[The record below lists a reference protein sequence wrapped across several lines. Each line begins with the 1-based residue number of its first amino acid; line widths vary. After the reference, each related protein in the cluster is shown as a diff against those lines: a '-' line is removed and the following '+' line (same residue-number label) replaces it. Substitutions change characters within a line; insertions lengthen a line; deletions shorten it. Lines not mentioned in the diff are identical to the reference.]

1 MLEVPQVF
9 GDGSGKVAHIYQ
21 IRLVQP
27 GGHEIQ
33 FDHVM
38 AGLSGDLRC
47 KFGRH
52 LFAAQMI
59 DLDRDACLFGELLDL
74 LFEFRIGRRDIIG
87 SRQDIDLAFLRMN
100 SRGMVQRQHS
110 TQASTDT
117 KGRTEKL
124 TTSYCLSCNILFGV
138 LDHD

>member
-1 MLEVPQVF
+1 LLEVPQVF
-9 GDGSGKVAHIYQ
+9 GDGSGKVTHIYQ
-21 IRLVQP
+21 IRLVQR

-87 SRQDIDLAFLRMN
+87 SRQDIDLSRFGMN
-100 SRGMVQRQHS
+100 GGGLVQRQNP
-110 TQASTDT
+110 
-117 KGRTEKL
+117 
-124 TTSYCLSCNILFGV
+124 C
-138 LDHD
+138 